1 MLSLAF
7 GAACASGGD
16 ITGSATGGG
25 NTRPAVPARIDLSVA
40 ALGFGAIG
48 ASENI
53 SAYVLDANGVVIQAA
68 TLSWSSA
75 DITIADVS
83 GSGTSAT
90 ITARAPGRTTIRV
103 TAGAVTQE
111 IPITVN
117 VVRRIALDAAIQVR
131 AGGSRI
137 LAPVIE
143 AEQGATTVLRW
154 ESADAA
160 IATVSGGI
168 VTGVSVGSTTI
179 RVSAVGDPRVSA
191 VTQLTVTRPR
201 SVTITNAP
209 RELFLGDEQL
219 LSADIDVDGNESR
232 TVEWS
237 SANPTVASVTRGGRV
252 IATGLGTAVIR
263 VQSTTF
269 VGLKDSVVLAVRFPR
284 TVTLTPSTATFGP
297 GQTRQLSAQVTAED
311 GFSTALSWRS
321 DNPTVAMVS
330 SNGMVT
336 GLAQGTATIT
346 AALRADTTRRGTATI
361 TIVPLVRDVEVQPS
375 ALTVATGDTRQL
387 AVSVTADAGA
397 VQDVQ
402 WRSGSPSVAT
412 VSASGLVTGI
422 RVGTAIITAVSLA
435 DTTRQST
442 ALVTVRSIPTVTLTP
457 TALQV
462 EPGETATL
470 IATVTADAEVSHALV
485 WRTANAQV
493 ATVSSAGVVTG
504 GSIGTTTVTAISVAD
519 TTRRATATITV
530 SIVPGVRSVSQSPS
544 IASIVGTQSLQ
555 LTTVVDVKGG
565 ASSSVTYRNS
575 NPTVASVSAS
585 GLVTALAAG
594 TTSIT
599 AVSVADT
606 TRRSTSHIT
615 VRNAPTVS
623 ITPSTVSMEPGDSRV
638 LTATVQADPG
648 VSTDLIWRSGN
659 NGVATV
665 SAAGIVSA
673 VANGTTTLTAIA
685 VADTTRRANATVTV
699 AVVPAVLSIAVSP
712 SAVAL
717 ASGQTTQLVPSV
729 QTRGGASTAVTFNS
743 SNPAVASVNFAG
755 LVTALSNGTTAITVA
770 SSANPTITATVA
782 VTVAP
787 AATQLATSWTST
799 RLSGA
804 LHEDVVSFDGIDA
817 NSAFAVNSRG
827 DVYRLAGGVWSLA
840 TRGTTHSTQFL
851 AVSATS
857 ASNAIA
863 VGTNGVIVRWDGS
876 TWTAMSS
883 GVTQSLNG
891 VFLDGAQSGFAVGAG
906 GVALRFSSG
915 AWSSTNTTST
925 QTLNGVWVSG
935 STAVAVGANGELLR
949 WNGST
954 WARQSAGTTQHLNGV
969 FGISGADI
977 VAVGNFGTVLRWNGT
992 TWSAV
997 LGGNVTDN
1005 LLGVVGSTANGNR
1018 YWAAGDEGVYAV
1030 DGSTV
1035 SKVTTPYAPRL
1046 SAASI
1051 DAAGNV
1057 WVGGQ
1062 RGIVLRF
1069 TNGLWDTQNIAPDL
1083 IDVWSTSTTNA
1094 WAVGEFGF
1102 VYRWNGSSWVKQSTP
1117 TTATLNAVWGAS
1129 STEAFAGGENGTML
1143 RWNGSSWTAM
1153 SIPSSGSVYGLW
1165 GSSASDIF
1173 ASMSTG
1179 EVLRFNGSS
1188 WSSVTTQSNALW
1200 SVSGSAAN
1208 DVYATGENGTVLRF
1222 NGTSWTTMN
1231 VSTAGTI
1238 AGLWSAG
1245 ASNLLAVGA
1254 AASGTGGLAF
1264 RNTGAGWTSLS
1275 LPTNT
1280 FLTSV
1285 WGANPN
1291 DVYATGDNGTI
1302 LRWNGTSW
1310 TSMASGTTEQLWAVS
1325 GAPAG
1330 NGGGFAVGFNST
1342 LVAATTSGG
1351 MVVSGYRALVA
1362 SRNVDL
1368 DPPAGA
1374 KLVRGPLPEGK
1385 ARDHRKGGR

>member
-1 MLSLAF
+1 MCSWALL
-7 GAACASGGD
+7 AACAGAGD
-16 ITGSATGGG
+16 ITAPATG
-25 NTRPAVPARIDLSVA
+25 NNNNRPAVAARIDLSVA
-40 ALGFGAIG
+40 AVGLGAIG

-53 SAYVLDANGVVIQAA
+53 SAFVRDANGVVIPSASI
-68 TLSWSSA
+68 SWSSA

-83 GSGTSAT
+83 GSGASAT
-90 ITARAPGRTTIRV
+90 VTARASGRTTIRV

-117 VVRRIALDAAIQVR
+117 VVRSIALDAATQVR
-131 AGGSRI
+131 AGSI
-137 LAPVIE
+137 ITLAPVID
-143 AEQGATTVLRW
+143 AEPGATTALRW
-154 ESADAA
+154 ESADAT
-160 IATVSGGI
+160 IATVSGGV
-168 VTGVSVGSTTI
+168 VTGVSMGSTTI
-179 RVSAVGDPRVSA
+179 RVSAIGDPRVSA
-191 VTQLTVTRPR
+191 VTQLTVNRPR
-201 SVTITNAP
+201 SVSIANAP
-209 RELFLGDEQL
+209 RELFIGDAQQF
-219 LSADIDVDGNESR
+219 AATVDVDENESQAL
-232 TVEWS
+232 EWS
-237 SANPTVASVTRGGRV
+237 SANPTVASVTSSGRV
-252 IATGLGTAVIR
+252 IATGLGTALIR
-263 VQSTTF
+263 VRSTTF
-269 VGLKDSVVLAVRFPR
+269 ADMTDSVTLAVRFPR
-284 TVTLTPSTATFGP
+284 SVTLTPSSATFGP
-297 GQTRQLSAQVTAED
+297 GQTRQLNAQVQAED
-311 GFSTALSWRS
+311 GLSTALTWRS
-321 DNPTVAMVS
+321 DNPTVAMVA

-346 AALRADTTRRGTATI
+346 AVLSADSTRRGSATI
-361 TIVPLVRDVEVQPS
+361 TIVPLVRDVDVQPS

-402 WRSGSPSVAT
+402 WRSGNPSVAT
-412 VSASGLVTGI
+412 VSNTGLVTGV
-422 RVGTAIITAVSLA
+422 RAGTVIITAVSLA
-435 DTTRQST
+435 DTTRRST

-457 TALQV
+457 TALTV
-462 EPGETATL
+462 EPGESATL
-470 IATVTADAEVSHALV
+470 TATVTADPEVNRALI

-493 ATVSSAGVVTG
+493 ASVSSAGVVTAT
-504 GSIGTTTVTAISVAD
+504 SMGTTTVTAISVAD

-530 SIVPGVRSVSQSPS
+530 AILPGVRSVSVSPS
-544 IASIVGTQSLQ
+544 AAAIVGTQSLQ
-555 LTTVVDVKGG
+555 LSTTVDAKGG
-565 ASSSVTYRNS
+565 APTSVTYRNS

-585 GLVTALAAG
+585 GLVSALSAG
-594 TTSIT
+594 TTTIT
-599 AVSVADT
+599 AVAVADT
-606 TRRSTSHIT
+606 TRRSTSQIT
-615 VRNAPTVS
+615 VRNAPTVAL
-623 ITPSTVSMEPGDSRV
+623 TPSTFSIEPGESRV
-638 LTATVQADPG
+638 LSATVQADPS

-659 NGVATV
+659 IGVATV

-673 VANGTTTLTAIA
+673 VANGTTTITAIS

-699 AVVPAVLSIAVSP
+699 AVVPTVLSVSVSP

-717 ASGQTTQLVPSV
+717 TSGQTTQLVPSV

-743 SNPAVASVNFAG
+743 SNPAVASVNVAG
-755 LVTALSNGTTAITVA
+755 LVTALSNGTAAITVA
-770 SSANPTITATVA
+770 STANPNISATVA

-817 NSAFAVNSRG
+817 NSAFAVNSKG
-827 DVYRLAGGVWSLA
+827 DVYRLSGGVWSLA
-840 TRGTTHSTQFL
+840 TRGATHSTLFQ
-851 AVSATS
+851 AVSATGV
-857 ASNAIA
+857 SNAIA

-876 TWTAMSS
+876 TWSAMSS
-883 GVTQSLNG
+883 GVTQTLNG
-891 VFLDGAQSGFAVGAG
+891 IFLDGAQSGFAVGAG

-915 AWSSTNTTST
+915 TWSSTNTTST
-925 QTLNGVWVSG
+925 QALNGVWVSG
-935 STAVAVGANGELLR
+935 GTAVAVGANGELLR

-954 WARQSAGTTQHLNGV
+954 WTRQSSGTTQTLNSV
-969 FGISGADI
+969 FGISTTDI
-977 VAVGNFGTVLRWNGT
+977 MAVGSFGTVRRWNGT

-997 LGGNVTDN
+997 NGGNVTDD
-1005 LLGVVGSTANGNR
+1005 LHGIVGSTANANR
-1018 YWAAGDEGVYAV
+1018 YWVAGDEGVYAV

-1035 SKVTTPYAPRL
+1035 ARVTTSYAPRL

-1051 DAAGNV
+1051 DAAGSV
-1057 WVGGQ
+1057 WVSGQ
-1062 RGIVLRF
+1062 RGIVQHLS
-1069 TNGLWDTQNIAPDL
+1069 NGLWDTQNIAPDL

-1102 VYRWNGSSWVKQSTP
+1102 VYRWNGSSWVKQNTP

-1153 SIPSSGSVYGLW
+1153 TIPSSGSVYGLW
-1165 GSSASDIF
+1165 GSGASNVF

-1238 AGLWSAG
+1238 GGLWSAG

-1254 AASGTGGLAF
+1254 AASGTGGIAF
-1264 RNTGAGWTSLS
+1264 RNTGTVWTSLS
-1275 LPTNT
+1275 LPTST

-1285 WGANPN
+1285 WGVNAN

-1310 TSMASGTTEQLWAVS
+1310 SSMATGTTDQLWSVS

-1330 NGGGFAVGFNST
+1330 NGAGFAVGYNST
-1342 LVAATTSGG
+1342 LVAATSSGG
-1351 MVVSGYRALVA
+1351 MVVSGYRALVT
-1362 SRNVDL
+1362 SRGADL
-1368 DPPAGA
+1368 DPQVGA
-1374 KLVRGPLPEGK
+1374 RLVRGPLPEGK